1 MGKATILLVLG
12 MSAIMSNM
20 LMTVNERQLPLV
32 VEVSDHYEAIIS
44 RNIAN
49 SAANI
54 AVSKLYRNFS
64 WKTGFDSTDLSGGDY
79 KVELRDVN
87 FDTTFTVRRVKL
99 MAISNF
105 AGRSDTVIVVMAQPP
120 FSNYASFNSSWPTN
134 LYYGTGD
141 TLWGPVHT
149 NQKFGFAGYPVFYG
163 KVTSVAPN
171 YKTLGPTDPQFL
183 GGHQFGVDPIPLP
196 DMSTGIG
203 DLSSAAQNGGEVHN
217 DNVWIKFK
225 SNGTYQYRY
234 GGYPANESNPNEWDG
249 TSTLSDF
256 NGTLM
261 TNDGGGYDIHVKGV
275 ISGQLTIL
283 SDRDIYIEDDI
294 VYANDPRSDPAS
306 GDMLGLVAKNNVIV
320 VDNLAN
326 QTDVEIHGA
335 IVALNQS
342 FMVENYSAGGPRGT
356 LTTFGSVVQDLA
368 APYGTGTMSGEVWVI
383 TNGYQEKSIY
393 DGRFLNIGPP
403 VFPIVQKVSL
413 YSWQEDAGIEDYNH
427 DILMPATTQ

>member
-1 MGKATILLVLG
+1 
-12 MSAIMSNM
+12 MS
-20 LMTVNERQLPLV
+20 
-32 VEVSDHYEAIIS
+32 AIIS
-44 RNIAN
+44 RDIAN

-54 AVSKLYRNFS
+54 AASKLYRDFS
-64 WKTGFDSTDLSGGDY
+64 WSAGFDSTDLSGGDY

-99 MAISNF
+99 MAIANF
-105 AGRSDTVIVVMAQPP
+105 AGRSDTVVVVMAQPP
-120 FSNYASFNSSWPTN
+120 FSNYASFSSQWPTN

-171 YKTLGPTDPQFL
+171 YKTLGATNPLFL

-203 DLSSAAQNGGEVHN
+203 DLGSAAQNGGEVHN

-225 SNGTYQYRY
+225 SNGTYQYKY
-234 GGYPANESNPNEWDG
+234 GGYPANESNPNDWDG
-249 TSTLSDF
+249 TRTLSDF

-261 TNDGGGYDIHVKGV
+261 TNGPYDIHVKGV
-275 ISGQLTIL
+275 MTGQLTML
-283 SDRDIYIEDDI
+283 SGRDIYIEDNI

-306 GDMLGLVAKNNVIV
+306 GDMLGLIAKDNVIV
-320 VDNLAN
+320 ADNGATN
-326 QTDVEIHGA
+326 VEIHGA

-342 FMVENYSAGGPRGT
+342 FMVENHDTMGPRGT
-356 LTTFGSVVQDLA
+356 LTTFGSIVQDVA
-368 APYGTGTMSGEVWVI
+368 APYGTGTTVGEKWVI

-393 DGRFLNIGPP
+393 DDRFLNIGPP

-427 DILMPATTQ
+427 DILMPAPTQ